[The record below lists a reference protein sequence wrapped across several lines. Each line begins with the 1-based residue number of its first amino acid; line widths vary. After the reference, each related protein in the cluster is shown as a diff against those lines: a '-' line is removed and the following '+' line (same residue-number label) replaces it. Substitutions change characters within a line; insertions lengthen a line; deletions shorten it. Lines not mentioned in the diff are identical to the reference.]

1 MAWAGPIPNF
11 ALQTRSSSTVFNA
24 CGRVFDF
31 SFLEIELIVAPEIQ
45 KIQKLF
51 NFRNKTTFAL
61 LDTVEE

>member
-45 KIQKLF
+45 KIE
-51 NFRNKTTFAL
+51 AL
-61 LDTVEE
+61 QF